1 MALQF
6 SDMIIGVMRLGDWG
20 AKLSNDEL
28 ERFIDGCLDLG
39 IRDFDHADIYG
50 GYTSESQFGQVLK
63 RRPDLR
69 NKIQLTTKCG
79 IRMVSDNRPNHRVPS
94 YDSGHHHIV
103 ASVEHSLQEL
113 SIEKI
118 DLLLIHRPDF
128 LMDPQEIAAAF
139 SQLQIQGK
147 VDQFGVSNF
156 SVSQFEL
163 LNQFTPLVNHQIE
176 ASILH
181 LDPFENGQLDQC
193 MRLGAKPTA
202 WSPVG
207 GGALFGDSDDPRIN
221 RIHAVANRI
230 AEEQHANLDQVLLAF
245 LLKHP
250 SGIVPVLGTSKL
262 SRVESALGAIKIEI
276 SKQDWYELWQASKG
290 EAIP

>member
-1 MALQF
+1 
-6 SDMIIGVMRLGDWG
+6 GDWG
-20 AKLSNDEL
+20 AKLSSEEL

-39 IRDFDHADIYG
+39 LRDFDHADIYG
-50 GYTSESQFGQVLK
+50 GYTAESDFGKVLQ

-79 IRMVSDNRPNHRVPS
+79 IRMVTPNRPNHKIAS
-94 YDSGHHHIV
+94 YDSGQRHIM
-103 ASVEHSLQEL
+103 ASVENSLREL
-113 SIEKI
+113 HIEKI

-139 SQLQIQGK
+139 SQLQIEGK
-147 VDQFGVSNF
+147 VDHFGVSNF
-156 SVSQFEL
+156 TPSQFEM
-163 LNQFTPLVNHQIE
+163 LNQFTPLVNNQIE
-176 ASILH
+176 ASITH

-193 MRLGAKPTA
+193 IRLGVTPSA
-202 WSPVG
+202 WSPLG
-207 GGALFGDSDDPRIN
+207 GGTLFTDFEDPKSN
-221 RIHAVANRI
+221 RIRAVANRI
-230 AEEQHANLDQVLLAF
+230 AEEQNASLDQVLLAF

-290 EAIP
+290 EPIP